1 MTLLLLTAGVIAC
14 VMLLMSVGV
23 LLNNRCL
30 RGTCGGEDVL
40 GPDGEPLSCEACPQR
55 KERAGTNAPVK
66 TGRA

>member
-1 MTLLLLTAGVIAC
+1 MTLLLLTAGVIAY

-40 GPDGEPLSCEACPQR
+40 GPDGEPEACPQR
-55 KERAGTNAPVK
+55 KERAGTNPPVK